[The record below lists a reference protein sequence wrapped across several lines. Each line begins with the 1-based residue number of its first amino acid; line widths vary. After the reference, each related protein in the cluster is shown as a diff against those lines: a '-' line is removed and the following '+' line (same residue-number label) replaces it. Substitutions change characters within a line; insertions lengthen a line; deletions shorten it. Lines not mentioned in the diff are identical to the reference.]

1 MDVHSQLT
9 FTHPSMT
16 TMLPKSSA
24 AIRLSVKKARGML
37 EKVEQMLDDQR
48 YCIDIAQ
55 QVNATIGLLRGM
67 NKEILISH
75 LQTCGAHKLGS
86 KNERVR
92 AEFIEEVLRVTDVTS
107 RKS

>member
-1 MDVHSQLT
+1 MNVHIPLT
-9 FTHPSMT
+9 LCAMT
-16 TMLPKSSA
+16 TMLPKNSA

-37 EKVEQMLDDQR
+37 EKVETMLDEQR

-67 NKEILISH
+67 NKEILVSH

-86 KNERVR
+86 RNERVR
-92 AEFIEEVLRVTDVTS
+92 SEFIDEVLRVTDVTS